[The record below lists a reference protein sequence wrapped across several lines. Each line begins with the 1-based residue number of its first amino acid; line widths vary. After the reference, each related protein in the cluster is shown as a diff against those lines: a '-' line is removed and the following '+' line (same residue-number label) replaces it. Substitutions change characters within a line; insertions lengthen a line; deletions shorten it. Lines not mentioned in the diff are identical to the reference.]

1 MVDALRRQM
10 RWMAFGNEGNP
21 IQQYHPL
28 RPFVHWYN
36 TWQMDKYILPGVNAR
51 IRNWKIQ
58 NSDRDIKGG
67 KSVIDLALKAYIK
80 NDKVDNF
87 VYGSDK
93 AFIDTSVNQIKLF
106 LFSGHDTT
114 SSTICYIF
122 HVLSTYPD
130 ILSRLRAEHDQVFGS
145 DPAQAAAY
153 ITDDPY
159 LINKLP
165 YTVAVIKETMR
176 LFPAASTTR
185 SGEKGFNVTDAHG
198 RHYPTDRCLLWLIPH
213 AIQRDPA
220 YWPQADELIPE
231 RWLVGP
237 GDPLYPV
244 KSTWRPF
251 EHGPRACIGIELS
264 MIEMKV
270 VMVLVARSFDIEIMY
285 KNLDAGRKQK
295 GIIRTVEGERAYQ
308 LAMGQPSE
316 NLPCRVRSK

>member
-1 MVDALRRQM
+1 
-10 RWMAFGNEGNP
+10 
-21 IQQYHPL
+21 
-28 RPFVHWYN
+28 
-36 TWQMDKYILPGVNAR
+36 MDKYILPEVNAR
-51 IRNWKIQ
+51 IANWKRQ
-58 NSDRDIKGG
+58 DSAQDIKRG
-67 KSVIDLALKAYIK
+67 KSVIDLALKAYLK
-80 NDKVDNF
+80 NDKVDKS

-93 AFIDTSVNQIKLF
+93 AFIDTSVNQMKLF

-122 HVLSTYPD
+122 HVLSTYPN

-145 DPAQAAAY
+145 DPAQATAC
-153 ITDDPY
+153 ITNDPY

-185 SGEKGFNVTDAHG
+185 SGEEGFNVADALG
-198 RHYPTDRCLLWLIPH
+198 QQYPTDGCLIWLIPH

-220 YWPQADELIPE
+220 FWPQADKLIPE

-237 GDPLYPV
+237 GDPLHPV
-244 KSTWRPF
+244 KNTWRPF

-270 VMVLVARSFDIEIMY
+270 AMVLVARSFDIEIMY
-285 KNLDAGRKQK
+285 KELDAGRKQK

-308 LAMGQPSE
+308 LGMGQPSE
-316 NLPCRVRSK
+316 NLPCRVRSVRGHVT